1 MKVIAQKVFKSNMQ
15 TMQNTMVLVDEEYE
29 RAVSALL
36 NARAIHFFAVGDANA
51 ACQFSMIKFSKLGIS
66 CTAYNDVMM
75 QYITAG
81 NMGKGDVA
89 FAVSYEGKSVNVM
102 QAMKTAKE
110 NGDTTICITRRNKSP
125 LLRYID
131 IKLFVSVSD
140 LTVGW
145 DKASRR
151 VAEQFVLDVLY
162 SGFVARSRKDFDNQL
177 KQIQSIIDLNKKTK

>member
-1 MKVIAQKVFKSNMQ
+1 
-15 TMQNTMVLVDEEYE
+15 
-29 RAVSALL
+29 
-36 NARAIHFFAVGDANA
+36 
-51 ACQFSMIKFSKLGIS
+51 
-66 CTAYNDVMM
+66 
-75 QYITAG
+75 
-81 NMGKGDVA
+81 MGKGDVA

-110 NGDTTICITRRNKSP
+110 NGATTICITRRNKSP